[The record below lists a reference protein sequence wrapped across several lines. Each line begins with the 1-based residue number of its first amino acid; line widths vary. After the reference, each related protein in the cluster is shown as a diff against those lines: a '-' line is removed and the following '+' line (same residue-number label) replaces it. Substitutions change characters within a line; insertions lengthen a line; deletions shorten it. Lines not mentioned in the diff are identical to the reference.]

1 MLSLLTYFSIL
12 FATIFF
18 TIIVY
23 FSLLKVKLI

>member
-12 FATIFF
+12 FAALFF

-23 FSLLKVKLI
+23 LTLVKIKLI